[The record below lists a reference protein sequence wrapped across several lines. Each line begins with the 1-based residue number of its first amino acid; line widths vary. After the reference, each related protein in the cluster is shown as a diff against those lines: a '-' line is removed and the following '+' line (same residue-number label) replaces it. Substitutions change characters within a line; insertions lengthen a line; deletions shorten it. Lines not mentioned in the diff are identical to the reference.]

1 MQTCVTVR
9 KRRSWKKKEKQKHY
23 PSPFISFTKRF
34 CVFKYKY
41 NAWPEYY
48 LYAFKND
55 MDVNINH
62 SQRNLCYFM
71 KIFLNCVTGIIFKI
85 NLQCFM
91 NEGSFGLLL
100 TITLILIE
108 SEILTGI
115 NFFQNTCP
123 GRTQRL
129 KFIVSVVVVCIKT
142 SSFFIAYPK

>member
-9 KRRSWKKKEKQKHY
+9 KRRSWKKNEKQKHY
-23 PSPFISFTKRF
+23 PSPLISFTKLF